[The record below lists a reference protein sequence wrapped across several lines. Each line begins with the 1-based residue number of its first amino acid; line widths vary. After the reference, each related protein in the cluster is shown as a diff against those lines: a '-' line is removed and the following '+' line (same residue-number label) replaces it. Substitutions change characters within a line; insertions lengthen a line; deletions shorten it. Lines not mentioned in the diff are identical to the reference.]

1 MDNTPIVSKAYVHAF
16 LGCGGVIR
24 VALAQNAT
32 GVGHMIDDDE
42 IGFVEIPTA
51 PIIRYFP
58 ILPRHHPRL
67 VSCTSIPAG
76 CHASGGK

>member
-1 MDNTPIVSKAYVHAF
+1 
-16 LGCGGVIR
+16 
-24 VALAQNAT
+24 
-32 GVGHMIDDDE
+32 MIDDDE